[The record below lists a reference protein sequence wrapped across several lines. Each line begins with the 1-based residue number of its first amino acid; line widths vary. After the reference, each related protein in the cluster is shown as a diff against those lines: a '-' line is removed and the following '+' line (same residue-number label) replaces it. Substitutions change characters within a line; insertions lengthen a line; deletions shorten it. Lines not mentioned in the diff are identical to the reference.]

1 MQALQSTDPI
11 LKTELVKTSY
21 AQGRETRT
29 VFSVAIE
36 VFRCAEAIEF
46 LSGRLASRRPTRLA
60 FANANLLN
68 MAYGDAELSRLLKD
82 FVVLNDGAGV
92 NLASRVLY
100 GSPFPEN
107 LNGTDFCPAFLEAC
121 PEALRI
127 YLLGGSPAIISRAAD
142 VVARRW
148 PRHTIVGAHHGY
160 FSPAEFDSIKQSIA
174 DACPDMVLVAMGNG
188 LQEKIVEEL
197 VPSCA
202 PCACGVGAW
211 FDFIAGKVS
220 RAPRLLRVGRMEWI
234 YRLFLEPRRLW
245 RRYLVGNPVFMW
257 RVIRQ
262 RFGTSGV
269 DS

>member
-1 MQALQSTDPI
+1 M
-11 LKTELVKTSY
+11 KTEFVETSH
-21 AQGRETRT
+21 AQERERRT

-46 LSGRLASRRPTRLA
+46 LSGRLASRSPTRLA

-68 MAYGDAELSRLLKD
+68 MAYGDAELNRLLKN
-82 FVVLNDGAGV
+82 FVILNDGAGV

-107 LNGTDFCPAFLEAC
+107 LNGTDFCPAFLETC
-121 PEALRI
+121 PVSLRI
-127 YLLGGSPAIISRAAD
+127 YLLGGTPSIISRAAE

-148 PRHTIVGAHHGY
+148 PRHTVVGAHHGY
-160 FSPAEFDSIKQSIA
+160 FSAAEFVPIKKSIA
-174 DACPDMVLVAMGNG
+174 GACPDIVLVAMGNG
-188 LQEKIVEEL
+188 LQEKIVEAL

-211 FDFIAGKVS
+211 FDFLAGKVS
-220 RAPRLLRVGRMEWI
+220 RAPRLLRAGRVEWI

-245 RRYLVGNPVFMW
+245 RRYLVGNPVFLW

-262 RFGTSGV
+262 RFGGAGV